1 MATPGE
7 TGLYDAMPMPRSL
20 LLWFLSTLALAAGV
34 LGPCARGAAAADA
47 AVPSALFII
56 DGSGSMWGRFETSEE
71 RRAKIEVVRDL
82 VRPIISGDTRAR
94 IGLQSF
100 GHRRRSDC
108 SDIEV
113 IATPTTDRSG
123 VLAALEKLSP
133 RGKGPLA
140 DAVRQAAQAIG
151 AQRPASII
159 VINDG
164 ADNCRQDPC
173 AAAADAAKMAP
184 GVPIHVIGIGIDT
197 SEQSGVQ
204 CVAKATGGKFYDV
217 RDPLALA
224 AAIQDATSLSL
235 GPAGTPAQTAS
246 EQKKAEPQTP
256 EQAAAAAALPAAA
269 LRATL
274 VLASGMKS
282 LTTPSTWRLFKKG
295 SETPLHTLSA
305 TGFAQDVEP
314 GDYVLTAEHDGLSA
328 STPVTIEAGTS
339 ATLALSLKAGHLAVK
354 TKITQPSP
362 LISVKE
368 TADGKTAGRTVA
380 LQRAASFDAVL
391 PPATYIVS
399 LIAGEMRQEKTVK
412 IAEGTEASADF
423 DLGTGSLAVTA
434 KLQEAGPALSDVT
447 FAVEE
452 DDPDS
457 PGGRREVRRSRAPDP
472 RFTLPPGTYYVVVR
486 SGFAETRQ
494 RIAVNSG
501 DALDKTI
508 VLPAAEVK
516 LAASVGSAAVAD
528 DAGLV
533 FRITALDGEK
543 GEIVRVAGTSF
554 SGLLNAGRYRATAT
568 LEKHGATATQEIV
581 VEPGKPLSKILRIE
595 AGEVTLKGAVQ
606 GALDTF
612 WEVRDSSGKAVWH
625 AAIPEPR
632 VLLTPGHY
640 SVRMGLRDK
649 SLEAAFAVAAGETK
663 TVELGAH

>member
-1 MATPGE
+1 
-7 TGLYDAMPMPRSL
+7 MPMLHCRL
-20 LLWFLSTLALAAGV
+20 LLLLSMLALAACTLAPFGKS
-34 LGPCARGAAAADA
+34 AAAADPA
-47 AVPSALFII
+47 PPSALFII

-71 RRAKIEVVRDL
+71 RRAKIDVVRDL
-82 VRPIISGDTRAR
+82 VRPIISGDTHAR

-100 GHRRRSDC
+100 GHRRRGDC

-113 IATPTTDRSG
+113 IAAPTTDRTG
-123 VLAALEKLSP
+123 VLAAIEKLNP

-140 DAVRQAAQAIG
+140 EAVRQAAQAIG
-151 AQRPASII
+151 SQRPASII

-173 AAAADAAKMAP
+173 AAAAEAAKAAP
-184 GVPIHVIGIGIDT
+184 GVPIHVIGIGIEA
-197 SEQSGVQ
+197 SEQPGVQ

-224 AAIQDATSLSL
+224 AAIQDAASQAL
-235 GPAGTPAQTAS
+235 GPSGTPAQAVS
-246 EQKKAEPQTP
+246 EQKKNEPQTP

-274 VLASGMKS
+274 VLADGLKP
-282 LTTPSTWRLFKKG
+282 LTTPSTWQLFKKG
-295 SETPLHTLSA
+295 SETPLHTVSA
-305 TGFAQDVEP
+305 PGIAENVEP
-314 GDYVLTAEHDGLSA
+314 GEYVLTAEHDGLTV
-328 STPVTIEAGTS
+328 STPLTVETGKS
-339 ATLALSLKAGHLAVK
+339 VTLAVSLKAGHLTVK
-354 TKITQPSP
+354 TKIAQPSP

-399 LIAGEMRQEKTVK
+399 LIAGEMRQEKVVK
-412 IAEGTEASADF
+412 LAEGGDASADF
-423 DLGTGSLAVTA
+423 DLGTGTLALTA
-434 KLQEAGPALSDVT
+434 KLQEAAPALTDVT
-447 FAVEE
+447 FAIEE

-472 RFTLPPGTYYVVVR
+472 RFTLPPGTYYAVVR

-508 VLPAAEVK
+508 IIPAADVK
-516 LAASVGSAAVAD
+516 LTASVGSAAVSEGS
-528 DAGLV
+528 GLV
-533 FRITALDGEK
+533 FRVTALDGEQR
-543 GEIVRVAGTSF
+543 EIARVAGASF
-554 SGLLNAGRYRATAT
+554 NGLLAAGRYRATAT
-568 LEKHGATATQEIV
+568 LEKHGATASQEIV
-581 VEPGKPLSKILRIE
+581 VEAGKPLSKILRIE
-595 AGEVTLKGAVQ
+595 AGEVTLKGAAP
-606 GALDTF
+606 GAIDTF

-625 AAIPEPR
+625 AAASEPR
-632 VLLTPGHY
+632 VLLTPGRY
-640 SVRMGLRDK
+640 SVRMDLRDK
-649 SLEAAFAVAAGETK
+649 SIEAAFAVAAGETK